1 MVLSQILAVVGVF
14 GAVALAVGFA
24 TDRLLS
30 SFAPERRRLK
40 QTTYLPPTSGVLLE
54 QASLTPEETKFVKR
68 VTSFVPRSPKQMTA
82 MRKRFARAGYYTP
95 TPIAVFTVFQFVMPV
110 ILGLAPLYFQPKGSQ
125 AVVFVLLGAM
135 LGYQIPAFWL
145 YRKTV
150 IRQQEIQDGLP
161 DLLDLL
167 IVCLEAGSALD
178 QAIVKST
185 DELELAYPALAA
197 EFRLLTTEVRA
208 GKPRLEAFRNLS
220 SRTGVEDIRTLVAM
234 LVQTD
239 RFGTSV
245 SQALRTNA
253 GVARNNRRQRAEE
266 RAAKLGV
273 KMVFPLVFMLFP
285 AFFVVTL
292 GPAVIQFVRLFFGQV
307 MAK

>member
-1 MVLSQILAVVGVF
+1 VQPSQFLAVVGVF
-14 GAVALAVGFA
+14 CAVALMVGFA

-30 SFAPERRRLK
+30 GLAPGRRRLK
-40 QTTYLPPTSGVLLE
+40 QTSYVPQTGVLLE
-54 QASLTPEETKFVKR
+54 TPSLTPEETEFVKR
-68 VTSFVPRSPKQMTA
+68 VTSFVPRSPKQMTI
-82 MRKRFARAGYYTP
+82 MRRRFGRAGYYTL
-95 TPIAVFTVFQFVMPV
+95 TPIAIFTVIQFLSPIVF
-110 ILGLAPLYFQPKGSQ
+110 GLLPLYFHPRGGQ
-125 AVVFVLLGAM
+125 AVVFVLIAAG

-145 YRKTV
+145 YRKTTN
-150 IRQQEIQDGLP
+150 RQQQIQNGLP
-161 DLLDLL
+161 DLLDLM

-185 DELELAYPALAA
+185 DELELAYPALAV
-197 EFRLLTTEVRA
+197 EFRLLITEVRA
-208 GKPRLEAFRNLS
+208 GKPRLEAFRNLA

-245 SQALRTNA
+245 AQALRTHA
-253 GVARNNRRQRAEE
+253 DVARNKRRQRAEE

-285 AFFVVTL
+285 AFFIVTL
-292 GPAVIQFVRLFFGQV
+292 GPAVIQFVRLFFGGV
-307 MAK
+307 TGR